1 MLVMAAASVV
11 QMTENSSARE
21 NATRVG
27 SVGSE
32 YVYFL
37 AAVPGTRI
45 QCLRRLLCFLMPPIP

>member
-32 YVYFL
+32 YLIFWQQYQAQEYNVLEDYCAF
-37 AAVPGTRI
+37 
-45 QCLRRLLCFLMPPIP
+45 